1 MQICVYTL
9 AVTSVGTHDVEVVS
23 KMIDKYFYPIFMIH
37 SAVDTL
43 AVCEDKMYVDNDVY
57 TFVYY
62 ENFLRNKHVSN
73 QFAVTIQEYGD
84 LNMKI
89 PMIKKVVYIVTNNNG
104 VIVLSD
110 YY

>member
-1 MQICVYTL
+1 MKICVYTL
-9 AVTSVGTHDVEVVS
+9 AVTSVGPHDVDVVA
-23 KMIDKYFYPIFMIH
+23 KMLDKYFCPLFMIH
-37 SAVDTL
+37 GVVDTL
-43 AVCEDKMYVDNDVY
+43 AICEDKMYVDNDVR

-62 ENFLRNKHVSN
+62 ENFLRKKYISN
-73 QFAVTIQEYGD
+73 RFAVTIQEYGD

-89 PMIKKVVYIVTNNNG
+89 AMIRKIVYIMTHNNG